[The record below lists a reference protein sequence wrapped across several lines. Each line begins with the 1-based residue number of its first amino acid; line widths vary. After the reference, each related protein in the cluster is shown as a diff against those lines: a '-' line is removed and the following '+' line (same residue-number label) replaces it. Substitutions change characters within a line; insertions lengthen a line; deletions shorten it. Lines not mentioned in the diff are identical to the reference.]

1 MRISGNKTNVDSS
14 FRVARYAYC
23 HFGRPGNSRHS
34 PENIFLSGNSSL
46 ASRIGLLINCRW
58 RVFVLHFRGPFVTNP
73 IIPNRRKSL
82 RPLNFNHSLTP
93 SWHNLHSRI
102 MARKRGSVIVWRSS
116 SGAFRR
122 HVGDHLAVSLSGDFW
137 PFKNFDST
145 QMLWLGNLT
154 FPKKVTTSLLK
165 APEIQKWQGYW
176 KAKRE
181 NLYGVSG
188 CWTCCED
195 T

>member
-1 MRISGNKTNVDSS
+1 MGWVDLSEGQAWEFQEIKQTSVAHSGSLGMHIATLVGPN
-14 FRVARYAYC
+14 C
-23 HFGRPGNSRHS
+23 GLFGRPGNSRHS

-102 MARKRGSVIVWRSS
+102 MALGNCLAIKFWGFSATCRRSLGGKFKWRLLTIQEISTLLRCYGSVI
-116 SGAFRR
+116 
-122 HVGDHLAVSLSGDFW
+122 
-137 PFKNFDST
+137 
-145 QMLWLGNLT
+145 
-154 FPKKVTTSLLK
+154 
-165 APEIQKWQGYW
+165 
-176 KAKRE
+176 
-181 NLYGVSG
+181 
-188 CWTCCED
+188 
-195 T
+195 

>member
-1 MRISGNKTNVDSS
+1 MDGLGWSIWGASMRISGNKTNVGSS

-23 HFGRPGNSRHS
+23 HFGRPELPLGLFGRPGNSRHS

-58 RVFVLHFRGPFVTNP
+58 CVFVLHFRGPFVTNP

-102 MARKRGSVIVWRSS
+102 MALGNCLAIKFGGFSATCRRSLGGKFKWRLLTLQEISTLLRCYGSVI
-116 SGAFRR
+116 
-122 HVGDHLAVSLSGDFW
+122 
-137 PFKNFDST
+137 
-145 QMLWLGNLT
+145 
-154 FPKKVTTSLLK
+154 
-165 APEIQKWQGYW
+165 
-176 KAKRE
+176 
-181 NLYGVSG
+181 
-188 CWTCCED
+188 
-195 T
+195 